1 MEAKE
6 KGGDVVDEFMKILD
20 SAIIDAKDQLI
31 ERFDW
36 ICKQSPDSAKFMY
49 ENGIMLGYKPEEGI
63 RSALKHGTLAIGQ
76 IGIAETLQILIGC
89 DQTEPQGLE
98 LARQIEALFQKR
110 CKEFKNEYKLNF
122 GVYFSPEHSVGALT
136 VM

>member
-6 KGGDVVDEFMKILD
+6 KGGNVIDEFMKILD

-63 RSALKHGTLAIGQ
+63 KSALKHGTLAIGQ
-76 IGIAETLQILIGC
+76 LGIAETLQILIGC

-98 LARQIEALFQKR
+98 LAKQIEALFQKR

-136 VM
+136 AM

>member
-6 KGGDVVDEFMKILD
+6 KGGNVVDEFMKILD

>member
-6 KGGDVVDEFMKILD
+6 KGGNVVDEFMKILD
-20 SAIIDAKDQLI
+20 SAIIDTKDQLI

-36 ICKQSPDSAKFMY
+36 ICRQSPDSAKFMY

-76 IGIAETLQILIGC
+76 IGVAETLQILIGC